1 MRRRTDLQQQPT
13 SQSDR
18 LTDCQDGS
26 ADRSTDKDGQ
36 TTEKTDGQTRCAD
49 GNTDGCTDGQT
60 RANQLGSVGS
70 SRCRHGAPSEAI
82 SMDQPGEGKQLLPQ
96 RQYNCFCTQP
106 PSPQPP
112 SPWSWVPTCQISSYF
127 IILLLVTITLLLF
140 TVHYRHPLTPPALC
154 RYARTP

>member
-82 SMDQPGEGKQLLPQ
+82 SMDQPGKAS
-96 RQYNCFCTQP
+96 NFCRSDSATVFARS
-106 PSPQPP
+106 PSPSPP

-127 IILLLVTITLLLF
+127 IILLLVIVYCLLF
-140 TVHYRHPLTPPALC
+140 TIHYRHPLTPPALC

>member
-82 SMDQPGEGKQLLPQ
+82 SMDQPGKAS
-96 RQYNCFCTQP
+96 NFCRSDSTTVFARNP
-106 PSPQPP
+106 PSP
-112 SPWSWVPTCQISSYF
+112 SSWVPTSQFSSYF
-127 IILLLVTITLLLF
+127 IILLLVIVYCLLF
-140 TVHYRHPLTPPALC
+140 TIHYRHPLTPPALC

>member
-82 SMDQPGEGKQLLPQ
+82 SMDQPGKAS
-96 RQYNCFCTQP
+96 NFCRSDSTTVFARNP
-106 PSPQPP
+106 PQPVVVGP
-112 SPWSWVPTCQISSYF
+112 YMSNFELFYYLITSNYYLATSYKY
-127 IILLLVTITLLLF
+127 
-140 TVHYRHPLTPPALC
+140 YRHPLTPPALC